1 MRAFIVTIVLLLFT
15 ASAFATDKDAGKEPQ
30 KSPQAGDV
38 KKSTGQK
45 IVKEKKTPEWPRP
58 YKSTEEISVDSTV
71 PFPTD
76 I

>member
-1 MRAFIVTIVLLLFT
+1 MRLFSMMVALLL
-15 ASAFATDKDAGKEPQ
+15 ATTVLAADKEPVEKSKNADQQ
-30 KSPQAGDV
+30 KTRGLESV
-38 KKSTGQK
+38 KKKQAP
-45 IVKEKKTPEWPRP
+45 VWPRP

>member
-1 MRAFIVTIVLLLFT
+1 MRNLIIMIALFFVT
-15 ASAFATDKDAGKEPQ
+15 ASSFAADKETDK
-30 KSPQAGDV
+30 SPRDTPEASTI
-38 KKSTGQK
+38 KKSTSQER
-45 IVKEKKTPEWPRP
+45 VKKKTPEWPRP

>member
-1 MRAFIVTIVLLLFT
+1 MRIFTIIVVLLLT
-15 ASAFATDKDAGKEPQ
+15 ATIGFSANKETEKDPQGTKVQ
-30 KSPQAGDV
+30 KSTSQE
-38 KKSTGQK
+38 T
-45 IVKEKKTPEWPRP
+45 VKEKKTLAWPRP

>member
-1 MRAFIVTIVLLLFT
+1 MVALLLFT
-15 ASAFATDKDAGKEPQ
+15 ASVIAADKNASKESQ
-30 KSPQAGDV
+30 KSLESGDV

-45 IVKEKKTPEWPRP
+45 IVKEKKTPQWPRP
-58 YKSTEEISVDSTV
+58 YRSTEEISVDSTV

>member
-1 MRAFIVTIVLLLFT
+1 MRSLIITIILILVT
-15 ASAFATDKDAGKEPQ
+15 AGSFAADKETDKGPRETPEA
-30 KSPQAGDV
+30 STI
-38 KKSTGQK
+38 KKSTSQER
-45 IVKEKKTPEWPRP
+45 VKKKTPEWPRP

>member
-1 MRAFIVTIVLLLFT
+1 MVALLLFT
-15 ASAFATDKDAGKEPQ
+15 ASGIAADKDASKESQ
-30 KSPQAGDV
+30 KSLESGDV

-58 YKSTEEISVDSTV
+58 YRSTEEISVDSTV

>member
-1 MRAFIVTIVLLLFT
+1 MVALLLFT
-15 ASAFATDKDAGKEPQ
+15 ASGIAADKDASKESQ
-30 KSPQAGDV
+30 KTPESGDV

-45 IVKEKKTPEWPRP
+45 IVKEKKSPEWPRP
-58 YKSTEEISVDSTV
+58 YRSTEEISVDSTV